1 MASYGRALLHVPE
14 ALKTA
19 PMCLAAATQDG
30 EALRWVPEALLSAE
44 LFAEAVRQLGEAPI
58 PVPKRLQSALQS
70 IGPAVTAC
78 GLPICGISLIFKC
91 YFYHILNSQHT
102 QVCF

>member
-58 PVPKRLQSALQS
+58 PVPKRLQSALQGL
-70 IGPAVTAC
+70 GPARAYSRDHLDARMDCLGGALAYAV
-78 GLPICGISLIFKC
+78 
-91 YFYHILNSQHT
+91 
-102 QVCF
+102 